1 MSRQPIGVFDS
12 GVGGLTVLKQLSLRM
27 PRERLIYL
35 GDTARLPYGTK
46 SKDMTAR
53 CDAIYQY
60 CTARLMAQ
68 DLDYLR
74 VEPGMH
80 VLVKK
85 KGGKK
90 PKDRKPVKP
99 PAKKGKKGK
108 RGKKSKNKGNT
119 ASLDSF

>member
-1 MSRQPIGVFDS
+1 MVSEIRLKVAASSIDGKGVVKIDS
-12 GVGGLTVLKQLSLRM
+12 ESFEKLGLKEGAKVTV
-27 PRERLIYL
+27 
-35 GDTARLPYGTK
+35 TYGTK
-46 SKDMTAR
+46 SKDMTAT

-68 DLDYLR
+68 DIEYLR
-74 VEPGMH
+74 VGPGMH

-85 KGGKK
+85 KGSKK
-90 PKDRKPVKP
+90 LKDRKPAKP
-99 PAKKGKKGK
+99 STKRGKKGK

>member
-1 MSRQPIGVFDS
+1 MVSEIRLKVAASSIDGKGVAKIDS
-12 GVGGLTVLKQLSLRM
+12 ASFEKLGLKEGAKVTV
-27 PRERLIYL
+27 
-35 GDTARLPYGTK
+35 TYGTK

-68 DLDYLR
+68 DIEYLR

-85 KGGKK
+85 KGNRKS
-90 PKDRKPVKP
+90 KDRKPEKP
-99 PAKKGKKGK
+99 PAKKGK

>member
-1 MSRQPIGVFDS
+1 MVSEIRLKVAASSIDGKGVAKLDS
-12 GVGGLTVLKQLSLRM
+12 ESFEKLGLKEGAKVTV
-27 PRERLIYL
+27 
-35 GDTARLPYGTK
+35 TYGTK
-46 SKDMTAR
+46 SKDLTAR

-68 DLDYLR
+68 DIEYLR

-85 KGGKK
+85 KGNKK
-90 PKDRKPVKP
+90 PKESKP
-99 PAKKGKKGK
+99 PKPTPKKGKKGK
-108 RGKKSKNKGNT
+108 RGKKPKGNT